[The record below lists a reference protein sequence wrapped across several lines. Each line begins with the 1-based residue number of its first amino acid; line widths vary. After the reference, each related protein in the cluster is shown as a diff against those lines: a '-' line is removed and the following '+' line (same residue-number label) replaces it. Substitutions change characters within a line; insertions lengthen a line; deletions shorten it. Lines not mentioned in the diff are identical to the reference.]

1 MFIFPCSYTDQ
12 FREDI
17 NRQRGKK
24 GNNFKTSFQGRI
36 KEIFRE
42 LQKENS
48 GNKIA
53 LWEVTTHASN
63 RRNVFKMFSSSLWP
77 YETETKWNYNN
88 KQLRRDTWILLA
100 IIF

>member
-53 LWEVTTHASN
+53 L
-63 RRNVFKMFSSSLWP
+63 
-77 YETETKWNYNN
+77 
-88 KQLRRDTWILLA
+88 
-100 IIF
+100 